1 MNLKKVEKFKIA
13 LVDLRNELL
22 GDVEK
27 NRKTSQTDEFT
38 EMLADTTDEAARLS
52 TRQMILNLGEQGRE
66 RLKLI
71 EEALERI
78 KSGDFGTC
86 LRCEKK
92 IPEAR
97 LRVVPFTQYCVS
109 CLDEIEKEQNLD
121 RINTIK

>member
-1 MNLKKVEKFKIA
+1 MNGKKVEKFKVA
-13 LVDLRNELL
+13 LAELRSNLL

-71 EEALERI
+71 EEALARI
-78 KSGDFGTC
+78 EEGEFGTC
-86 LRCEKK
+86 QRCEKK

-97 LRVVPFTQYCVS
+97 LKVVPFTQYCVA
-109 CLDEIEKEQNLD
+109 CLDEIEKEENLD

>member
-1 MNLKKVEKFKIA
+1 MDSKKSKKFKA
-13 LVDLRNELL
+13 RLLDLRRELL

-27 NRKTSQTDEFT
+27 TRKTSQTDEFT
-38 EMLADTTDEAARLS
+38 EMLADTTDEAARAS

-66 RLKLI
+66 KLKLI

-78 KSGDFGTC
+78 DQGDYGIC

-97 LRVVPFTQYCVS
+97 LNIVPFARYCVA
-109 CLDEIEKEQNLD
+109 CLDEIEKEQKLD
-121 RINTIK
+121 RLKTFH